1 MWAVQFWE
9 NKKGQRPVEDW
20 FADLPKSDKKE
31 IAKLFG
37 LLELFG
43 YELSLPHA
51 KNLGGDLYELRSKSK
66 GAGHRVY
73 YTFQGE
79 KIALL
84 LVAGDK
90 SSQERDIAKARN
102 IIRSEL

>member
-1 MWAVQFWE
+1 MWAIEFWE
-9 NKKGQRPVEDW
+9 NNRGKRPVEDW
-20 FADLPKSDKKE
+20 FADLPTQDKKE

-51 KNLGGDLYELRSKSK
+51 KNLGDNLYELRSKSK

-73 YTFQGE
+73 YTFQGD
-79 KIALL
+79 KVIVL

-90 SSQERDIAKARN
+90 SSQERDIQKARN
-102 IIRSEL
+102 MIRSEL

>member
-1 MWAVQFWE
+1 MWTVEFWE
-9 NKKGQRPVEDW
+9 NSRGQRPVEEW
-20 FADLPKSDKKE
+20 FAELVKPDKKE

-37 LLELFG
+37 LLETFG

-51 KNLGGDLYELRSKSK
+51 KNLGDNLYELRAKSK

-73 YTFQGE
+73 YTFQGN
-79 KIALL
+79 KVIVL

-90 SSQERDIAKARN
+90 SSQERDILKAKN